1 MIEKSTSSSID
12 RNVAEARFHDELRG
26 ERSGGEQ
33 YQANDKYYYSVGKS
47 SQQFVKGW
55 IGERCKGKK
64 VLDYCCGNGEFTRF
78 LAQAGADAYG
88 IDISPVSVDNARK
101 AAAREGLANCAT
113 FEVMN
118 AEATEFPDNYF
129 DYVHIDGVLHHLD
142 LATSYRELARILKA
156 DGGVICREALKHNP
170 VFQLYRKLTPHLR
183 TAWEVEHILG
193 KTEIYSASGYFDEV
207 RVLKCFNLLRLASVP
222 LRNTPVFKPV
232 DRILENIDN
241 LILRLPVLKWQAW
254 MAVFLL
260 AKPKRPAV

>member
-1 MIEKSTSSSID
+1 MIEKSTSSID

-26 ERSGGEQ
+26 ERSGDER

-101 AAAREGLANCAT
+101 AAAQQGLANCAT
-113 FEVMN
+113 FEVLN

-142 LATSYRELARILKA
+142 LATSYRRARPNSEARWRGNLPRSAKA
-156 DGGVICREALKHNP
+156 QSSISLIPEADTASQDGVGGRAHIREDRDL
-170 VFQLYRKLTPHLR
+170 FGDR
-183 TAWEVEHILG
+183 
-193 KTEIYSASGYFDEV
+193 
-207 RVLKCFNLLRLASVP
+207 LL
-222 LRNTPVFKPV
+222 
-232 DRILENIDN
+232 
-241 LILRLPVLKWQAW
+241 
-254 MAVFLL
+254 
-260 AKPKRPAV
+260 